1 MSESC
6 ATIDANCT
14 EQVSSLS
21 ERPSEHT
28 PEHTSEPRD
37 APDQV
42 LTPQSGISDGD
53 MTEGR
58 EDVGNNVHPPTT
70 DRTDTQYRPM

>member
-6 ATIDANCT
+6 ATIDANYT
-14 EQVSSLS
+14 EQVLSLS

-28 PEHTSEPRD
+28 PEPEPEHTPEPQD

-42 LTPQSGISDGD
+42 STPQSGISDGG

-70 DRTDTQYRPM
+70 DRTDT